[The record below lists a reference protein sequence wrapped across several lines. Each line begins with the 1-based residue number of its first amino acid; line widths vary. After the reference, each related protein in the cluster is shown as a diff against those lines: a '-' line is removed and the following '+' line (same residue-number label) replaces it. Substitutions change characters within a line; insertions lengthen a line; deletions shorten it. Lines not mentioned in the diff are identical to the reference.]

1 MALSITSNTV
11 SLTAQRNVGKT
22 QRALQGN
29 MSRLSSGMRI
39 NEAADDAAGLGI
51 SEKLRSQIVSLSQAG
66 RNANDGVSMIQV
78 AEGAMNEQA
87 GIVTRLRELAV
98 QASNGTLGT
107 DERGFIDAEKTE
119 LMSELDRISSVTDF
133 NGVKMLGA
141 GAGTVTMQ
149 VGAANTANDRIDITF
164 TQTDT
169 ATLGLTGLDLSTAA
183 NARTALDTIDTAV
196 TNLSTARAT
205 VGAGQNRLVVAMNN
219 LSVAHENL
227 SAADSRIRDVDVAEE
242 TAKMTRNQILSQA
255 GVAVLSQANQLPQA
269 ALSLLRG

>member
-183 NARTALDTIDTAV
+183 NAQAALDTIDTAV